1 MSHDR
6 DFLAP
11 LVNKV
16 AVLTD
21 DGLIIYHGNVDDYL
35 DKYHREKEN
44 SAPGKD
50 LLENRTPL
58 SIKKNRKKMEA
69 EDRHSIYQRLKPLKD
84 MQEKIEKEIA
94 AYEKKKLEI
103 ETSFSDQ
110 NTYKNDVLIQSLNIE
125 YSRITSRLD
134 SLYDKWTVTEKKI
147 EKITDD

>member
-1 MSHDR
+1 
-6 DFLAP
+6 
-11 LVNKV
+11 
-16 AVLTD
+16 
-21 DGLIIYHGNVDDYL
+21 
-35 DKYHREKEN
+35 
-44 SAPGKD
+44 
-50 LLENRTPL
+50 
-58 SIKKNRKKMEA
+58 MEA

-110 NTYKNDVLIQSLNIE
+110 NTYKDDVLIQSLNIE